1 MRGGYVPLCSSGTNT
16 WVGHG
21 LSASF
26 CVHLHVPLT
35 PLLPVSCRVLLNT
48 PCAAC
53 PSFQQPRQEA
63 AAEVEGA
70 ATAGDEDDVEWLES
84 MGDLDL
90 RTVLDDPNLT
100 LAGARTGQTAG
111 GGRPGGA
118 REQGGGCS
126 ALVLTCRISL

>member
-1 MRGGYVPLCSSGTNT
+1 MSYSSCGTVT
-16 WVGHG
+16 FPCAAVVQGAWVGHG

-26 CVHLHVPLT
+26 RVHLHLPLA
-35 PLLPVSCRVLLNT
+35 PLLPVSCRALLNT

-53 PSFQQPRQEA
+53 PSSQQPRQEA

-100 LAGARTGQTAG
+100 LAGARTRGQGSMRGSVQQRGHG
-111 GGRPGGA
+111 GKGVGV
-118 REQGGGCS
+118 C
-126 ALVLTCRISL
+126 